1 MVEFKLLLGKSSQDL
16 FRKGSSMM
24 TTHDEITGQSK
35 LIDVTKMGGVKD
47 LRGKVKGL
55 FAQALIAEAKG
66 DNEAAEIKLEKA
78 IAAETELAIKAK

>member
-16 FRKGSSMM
+16 VRKGSSMM
-24 TTHDEITGQSK
+24 TYEEITGQSK

-47 LRGKVKGL
+47 LPTKVKGL

-66 DNEAAEIKLEKA
+66 DDVTAASKLDKA
-78 IAAETELAIKAK
+78 IVAETELRAQAR